1 MLKDLK
7 SSWATNYV
15 KGVARHC
22 LVTIVTIVMIQDFV
36 VSPCHHLMLK
46 VLQDNHLTATKEEIS
61 VMMDIADKN
70 KDG

>member
-1 MLKDLK
+1 MYILHILDD
-7 SSWATNYV
+7 
-15 KGVARHC
+15 
-22 LVTIVTIVMIQDFV
+22 IVT
-36 VSPCHHLMLK
+36 MLK